1 MLLPLGPTMSLAALV
16 QTALSLLP
24 AVPSAPAVDPPPLTT
39 RSGSLSATA
48 RAAVDES
55 PRHVA
60 PLAGGLVVLD
70 PFRRPDRPWL
80 PGHRGVDLLAAP
92 GTEVLSSGA
101 GIVLWA
107 GELAGRGVVSV
118 LHGDGRRTTYEPVV
132 AEVGIGD
139 LVAAGSP
146 LGRIG
151 SGVSHCSGYPTCLHW
166 GLLTA
171 ADDYLDPLSLLG
183 PVGRPRLLPLGAGAV
198 P

>member
-1 MLLPLGPTMSLAALV
+1 MSLAALV

-39 RSGSLSATA
+39 RSGALSSVA
-48 RAAVDES
+48 RAAVDEN
-55 PRHVA
+55 PRHAA
-60 PLAGGLVVLD
+60 PLRGPLVVLD

-80 PGHRGVDLLAAP
+80 PGHRGVDLLAPA
-92 GTEVLSSGA
+92 GTQVLASGA

-139 LVAAGSP
+139 VVGAGTV

-151 SGVSHCSGYPTCLHW
+151 TGVSHCAGFPSCLHW
-166 GLLTA
+166 GLITS
-171 ADDYLDPLSLLG
+171 ADDYLDPLSLVG
-183 PVGRPRLLPLGAGAV
+183 PVGRPRLLPLGAGAA